1 MDAYSAYAYS
11 TAAWLS
17 LQALPLFVSPKLMVT
32 MLSPDA
38 RTPTDLEIYLSRTLS
53 LTVLTLALLNILLSG
68 ALPLSSP
75 VNEAEHSPYKG
86 PAAFISTTFH
96 ITSLIYVYLN
106 YMATGSVP
114 FMLAMIGNGFLGC
127 FGLWCL
133 LFGGDDSG
141 KSRVSGW
148 PFRNEEERKAKKER
162 MARKHL

>member
-1 MDAYSAYAYS
+1 MLAPQQVAITFASIGPS
-11 TAAWLS
+11 PLILS
-17 LQALPLFVSPKLMVT
+17 
-32 MLSPDA
+32 
-38 RTPTDLEIYLSRTLS
+38 DLETYLSRTLS
-53 LTVLTLALLNILLSG
+53 LTILTLALLNILLSG

-96 ITSLIYVYLN
+96 VTSLIYVYLN
-106 YMATGSVP
+106 YIATGSVP

-148 PFRNEEERKAKKER
+148 PFRNEEERKVKKER